1 MKKSNKNLLTTIL
14 LALLVLASCT
24 NKNTTPGSNGFI
36 DDDGFTRADSIVN
49 DIGDTRDFKRTLEVI
64 DSLEQRGEL
73 PLVRTIFYR
82 TISYNLMGQYN
93 TSLRLYAQLAG
104 INPKQLNTQAD
115 LDCYIYSYNN
125 YVRVLCEMR
134 RYDRALREA
143 NAVDRKLKSIGYN
156 GFTDHHDI
164 AQIMGEC
171 QLYLGQTQLASKS
184 FQKSLQ
190 GVHSRLATYHDPL
203 DYRECQKTMY
213 AIVKAYMLNGRH
225 DEAEPWVTLQDSLYA
240 IAEKSPERDSVF
252 LDEMKADI
260 NYSKALLAHAQG
272 RNDEAE
278 HAFREYQST
287 EQRHT

>member
-1 MKKSNKNLLTTIL
+1 MKKSGKILLTSL
-14 LALLVLASCT
+14 FLVLLTMVSCT
-24 NKNTTPGSNGFI
+24 HSKPSPGTDLYTGSEGYN
-36 DDDGFTRADSIVN
+36 RADSIVS
-49 DIGDTRDFKRTLEVI
+49 DIGDTRNHKRVLEVI
-64 DSLEQRGEL
+64 DSLEKAGEL

-164 AQIMGEC
+164 AQIMGESSYTWDKPNWLPRVSRSRC
-171 QLYLGQTQLASKS
+171 KASTHAWPPITTHWIIANAKRPCMP
-184 FQKSLQ
+184 L
-190 GVHSRLATYHDPL
+190 SRLI
-203 DYRECQKTMY
+203 C
-213 AIVKAYMLNGRH
+213 
-225 DEAEPWVTLQDSLYA
+225 
-240 IAEKSPERDSVF
+240 
-252 LDEMKADI
+252 
-260 NYSKALLAHAQG
+260 
-272 RNDEAE
+272 
-278 HAFREYQST
+278 
-287 EQRHT
+287 